1 MPTDNYDASLVT
13 TRARARALYNFNANL
28 LAARAA
34 NYNVTG
40 EEQTNFQVLDVVT
53 LRQQGGCMCDASTTI
68 TPYYRRN
75 TPGASSGASSS

>member
-28 LAARAA
+28 QAARAA
-34 NYNVTG
+34 NYNVTS
-40 EEQTNFQVLDVVT
+40 EEQTNFQVLEVVT
-53 LRQQGGCMCDASTTI
+53 LRQQGGCMCAASTTI

-75 TPGASSGASSS
+75 TPGAASGASSS

>member
-13 TRARARALYNFNANL
+13 TRARARALYNFNTNL
-28 LAARAA
+28 QAARAA

-40 EEQTNFQVLDVVT
+40 AEQTNFQVLEVVT
-53 LRQQGGCMCDASTTI
+53 LRRQGGCMCNDSTTV

-75 TPGASSGASSS
+75 TPGAASGTAAS

>member
-28 LAARAA
+28 QAARAA
-34 NYNVTG
+34 NPNVVG
-40 EEQTNFQVLDVVT
+40 EEQLTFQVLEVVT

-75 TPGASSGASSS
+75 TPGAAGGAGSA